1 MSEAQ
6 QITTISIYR
15 FKSNK
20 YWAFK
25 QMRLSLDPLSTVKGL
40 SFYKVLGCGAG
51 NGFSIFTD
59 LGTYVKLQIWDSE
72 EFADTYFNNHS
83 LHQQYI
89 THSETHQTIYMHAGD
104 GHGEWDGSN
113 PFQHR
118 KIADTDSQIM
128 VLTRATIYAK
138 KLLNFWKYVPRV
150 SKSMEGAP
158 GLQFALGIGEL
169 PLIQQATISLWE
181 DKEAMMNYA
190 YTMKRHKEVVKQT
203 RKQNWYKEELFTRFI
218 PYRSEG
224 NSNELKIITENNRQ
238 S

>member
-1 MSEAQ
+1 MQEKQ
-6 QITTISIYR
+6 QVTTITIYR

-20 YWAFK
+20 FWAFK
-25 QMRLSLDPLSTVKGL
+25 QMRLSLDQLSAVRGL

-51 NGFSIFTD
+51 NGFSIFPD
-59 LGTYVKLQIWDSE
+59 LGTYVKLQVWESE
-72 EFADTYFNNHS
+72 EAANHYFNEHQ
-83 LHQQYI
+83 LHQQYVNQ
-89 THSETHQTIYMHAGD
+89 SATHQTIFMKAVD
-104 GHGEWDGSN
+104 GHGEWDGAN
-113 PFQHR
+113 PFHYQQP
-118 KIADTDSQIM
+118 TSNNQQII
-128 VLTRATIYAK
+128 VLTRATIYAN
-138 KLLNFWKYVPRV
+138 KLLNFWRYVPSV

-169 PLIQQATISLWE
+169 PLIQQATISLWK

-203 RKQNWYKEELFTRFI
+203 RKQNWYKEELFTRFA

-224 NSNELKIITENNRQ
+224 NGKEIRIFTGESTQ